1 MGGRI
6 LNMNIKSKLLI
17 PRILFYWLVLG
28 IGVTLAII
36 PWIMEEML
44 KRTFGKIVDKIDPRY
59 LPGITPKQTRN
70 KIVRLYARK
79 EGIQSIKI
87 DDQKYYFNKRVK

>member
-1 MGGRI
+1 
-6 LNMNIKSKLLI
+6 MNLKSKILI
-17 PRILFYWLVLG
+17 PRILFYWTVLG

-36 PWIMEEML
+36 PWVIEEML
-44 KRTFGKIVDKIDPRY
+44 KWTFGKIVDKIDPRY

-79 EGIQSIKI
+79 EGLQSITI
-87 DDQKYYFNKRVK
+87 DDQKYCFNKKVNNAG

>member
-1 MGGRI
+1 MKYSTLFFFLSLTFYYYGQSGKNSGDGI
-6 LNMNIKSKLLI
+6 LS
-17 PRILFYWLVLG
+17 
-28 IGVTLAII
+28 
-36 PWIMEEML
+36 
-44 KRTFGKIVDKIDPRY
+44 GKIVDKIDPRY

>member
-1 MGGRI
+1 
-6 LNMNIKSKLLI
+6 MNLKSKILI
-17 PRILFYWLVLG
+17 PRILFYWTVLG

-36 PWIMEEML
+36 PWVIEEML
-44 KRTFGKIVDKIDPRY
+44 KWTFGKIVDKIDPRH

-79 EGIQSIKI
+79 EGLQSIKI
-87 DDQKYYFNKRVK
+87 DDQKYYFNKKVNNVG